1 MIGIY
6 FSGTGNTKYCV
17 NKFVEYYNDNK
28 ENNIYS
34 IEDKDCISKI
44 KDNND
49 IVFAYP
55 IYHSDMPIIVR
66 NFIENNKDIFRNKN
80 IFIIV
85 TMALFSGDGTG
96 CSARLL
102 KKYGANITG
111 GLHVEM
117 PDCIGDV
124 RILKRTIKKNKKIVR
139 NADIKIKKTVANIK
153 RGHYRKQ
160 GLSFA
165 SRLAGFFGQR
175 IYLHNRN
182 YKLQNKLKIDYTKC
196 IGCGKCA
203 NICPMENIQKDNNKV
218 IPLGKCTSCYR
229 CVNSCPKKAITLIG
243 KRVIEQCGIDKY
255 IDIQ

>member
-17 NKFVEYYNDNK
+17 SKFLEYYHDNN
-28 ENNIYS
+28 ENNLYS
-34 IEDKDCISKI
+34 IEDKNCINMI
-44 KDNND
+44 KENND

-66 NFIENNKDIFRNKN
+66 NFINNNKEMFRNKN

-102 KKYGANITG
+102 KKYGANIIG

-124 RILKRTIKKNKKIVR
+124 KILKRSIEKNKKIVKK
-139 NADIKIKKTVANIK
+139 ADVKIQKTVENIKK
-153 RGHYRKQ
+153 GHYKKQ
-160 GLSFA
+160 GLSFG

-175 IYLHNRN
+175 IYLPNRN

-196 IGCGKCA
+196 VACGKCA
-203 NICPMENIQKDNNKV
+203 VICPMQNIKKENNKIV
-218 IPLGKCTSCYR
+218 PLGNCTSCYR
-229 CVNSCPKKAITLIG
+229 CINNCPKQAITLIG
-243 KRVIEQCGIDKY
+243 KRVVVQCGIDKY
-255 IDIQ
+255 VD

>member
-1 MIGIY
+1 MIGVY

-17 NKFVEYYNDNK
+17 SKFLEYYN
-28 ENNIYS
+28 NNTEKSMYS
-34 IEDKDCISKI
+34 IEDENCINMI
-44 KDNND
+44 KENND

-66 NFIENNKDIFRNKN
+66 NFIENNKDVFKNKN
-80 IFIIV
+80 IFIVV

-96 CSARLL
+96 CSARVL

-124 RILKRTIKKNKKIVR
+124 RILKRSIKKNKKIVQK
-139 NADIKIKKTVANIK
+139 ADIKIKKTVTNIK
-153 RGHYRKQ
+153 QGHYKKQ

-203 NICPMENIQKDNNKV
+203 NICPMKNIQKDNNKV
-218 IPLGKCTSCYR
+218 ITLGKCTSCYR
-229 CVNSCPKKAITLIG
+229 CINKCPKKAITLIG

-255 IDIQ
+255 ID